1 MLNDSEID
9 AETGNTVRIGSQ
21 GERASMFHQHFANK
35 DEADT
40 LLIPFPVSPISN
52 IKGAVHRI
60 VLAVVGEELEHILI
74 HFLFT
79 AKH

>member
-9 AETGNTVRIGSQ
+9 AETGNPVRIGSQ

-40 LLIPFPVSPISN
+40 LPIRFGRKEWREQFGFYLLADTSS
-52 IKGAVHRI
+52 RI
-60 VLAVVGEELEHILI
+60 AYFQH
-74 HFLFT
+74 
-79 AKH
+79 